1 MATLYEIHAQIEE
14 CVDMETGEII
24 DQERLDKL
32 DMEWTDKIENIAL
45 WYKNLLSDADQ
56 YKIEKD
62 NFAKKE
68 KSARN
73 KAGSIKNYLDN
84 VLQGDRLKTA
94 KVNITYRK
102 SESVE
107 IEDIAKVDDDYLKYS
122 EPTADKMKIKKSL
135 KEGIDIKG
143 ARLVENQNIQIK

>member
-1 MATLYEIHAQIEE
+1 MAKLYEIYQQIEE

-84 VLQGDRLKTA
+84 VLQGNRLKTT

-107 IEDIAKVDDDYLKYS
+107 VEDINLIDDDYLKYS
-122 EPTADKMKIKKSL
+122 EPTVNKKKIKESIKQ
-135 KEGIDIKG
+135 GIEVKG
-143 ARLVENQNIQIK
+143 ARLVTNHNIQIK